1 MKAIS
6 HHGMAAAALATCQV
20 ASILFLSPA
29 PASSAETIMDCTNAL
44 FEQRRAARADFEQQM
59 RGCGG
64 DRQCIAGVRS
74 TQNAEMKR
82 IDEATNACRTHARAA
97 TPKEPPPYANWKP
110 GDPPPVAKDGRRYI
124 MACSG
129 KVLGMYKPGGA
140 LAMDIESRPGKC
152 MPVEDWAPVGRPP
165 GTPQVPTSPSCSSY
179 GGPRYES
186 CIRGNRP
193 DQYNPLP
200 NRW

>member
-74 TQNAEMKR
+74 SQNAEMKR
-82 IDEATNACRTHARAA
+82 IMG
-97 TPKEPPPYANWKP
+97 EPAMQQRVSNTGLIPI
-110 GDPPPVAKDGRRYI
+110 DPP
-124 MACSG
+124 
-129 KVLGMYKPGGA
+129 GA
-140 LAMDIESRPGKC
+140 
-152 MPVEDWAPVGRPP
+152 VETARFIKSE
-165 GTPQVPTSPSCSSY
+165 T
-179 GGPRYES
+179 
-186 CIRGNRP
+186 
-193 DQYNPLP
+193 L
-200 NRW
+200 RWRAILQIIGLEGSQ

>member
-74 TQNAEMKR
+74 NQNAEMKR
-82 IDEATNACRTHARAA
+82 IDEATNACWTHARAT

-124 MACSG
+124 MSCSG

-152 MPVEDWAPVGRPP
+152 MPVENWGKIGPGGPTASSPSSTSTPSSPSPPAFVCPP
-165 GTPQVPTSPSCSSY
+165 GTQRGLGGCY
-179 GGPRYES
+179 GY
-186 CIRGNRP
+186 
-193 DQYNPLP
+193 
-200 NRW
+200 